1 MNLHENIQRIKEM
14 MGLLTEDENEP
25 AVKGDS
31 NPLNLP
37 YIDTWHN
44 GQDKAQ
50 NDKTEEAIKLM
61 TKAAEEAE
69 KYAKENNDGGVAGE
83 ARYYRGTIAWLKKE
97 YNDVEKYIND
107 KYVKI
112 TGNDEVLK
120 RLLKNKDKS
129 YKEAYSLKEA
139 SISKQIPEVKGANH
153 GFVIKQPYQEGQE
166 GEQFNSFIIGVTHF
180 DEKNPVYLKKDDINP
195 SEIEEI
201 KQVATNCGYYYEG
214 IGGPDLIN
222 IERFFKE
229 ELGLNNIKEHGSYE
243 PKLEDNNPDK
253 KYFMYTFFSNG
264 NAVDE
269 KTKASLDGINQD
281 KILLDQLSILKNSGQ
296 KINSIYD
303 LIMLGDGSK
312 LFWEGSLS
320 FDDNDKEW
328 FIEQIKNTPNTQN
341 IMALLQSAP
350 TPENIRKFIQ
360 SGFDVMWGNF
370 DSKTDNFGYQDGK
383 NLLTNMAEIATQK
396 RREYIKNNLV
406 CGIYFIGEG
415 HIKSWQEQFVDT
427 KVIEP

>member
-1 MNLHENIQRIKEM
+1 MNLQENIQRIKEM

-25 AVKGDS
+25 A
-31 NPLNLP
+31 
-37 YIDTWHN
+37 
-44 GQDKAQ
+44 
-50 NDKTEEAIKLM
+50 
-61 TKAAEEAE
+61 
-69 KYAKENNDGGVAGE
+69 
-83 ARYYRGTIAWLKKE
+83 
-97 YNDVEKYIND
+97 
-107 KYVKI
+107 
-112 TGNDEVLK
+112 
-120 RLLKNKDKS
+120 
-129 YKEAYSLKEA
+129 
-139 SISKQIPEVKGANH
+139 VKGANH

-180 DEKNPVYLKKDDINP
+180 NEKNPVYLKKDDINP

-229 ELGLNNIKEHGSYE
+229 ELELNDITEHGSYE
-243 PKLEDNNPDK
+243 PKIDNKQPDK

-264 NAVDE
+264 NDVDE
-269 KTKASLDGINQD
+269 KSGAKFGGINQD

-303 LIMLGDGSK
+303 LITLGDGSK
-312 LFWEGSLS
+312 LFWDGSLS
-320 FDDNDKEW
+320 FDDKDKDW

-341 IMALLQSAP
+341 IMSLLQSAP

-360 SGFDVMWGNF
+360 NGFDVMWGNF
-370 DSKTDNFGYQDGK
+370 DSKTDNFGYKDGK
-383 NLLTNMAEIATQK
+383 NLLTKMAETATK
-396 RREYIKNNLV
+396 RRREYIKNNLV

-415 HIKSWQEQFVDT
+415 HIRAWQEQFVDT
-427 KVIEP
+427 EVIEP

>member
-1 MNLHENIQRIKEM
+1 MNLQEQTNRIKEM
-14 MGLLTEDENEP
+14 MGLLTEDENQP
-25 AVKGDS
+25 AVKG
-31 NPLNLP
+31 
-37 YIDTWHN
+37 
-44 GQDKAQ
+44 
-50 NDKTEEAIKLM
+50 
-61 TKAAEEAE
+61 
-69 KYAKENNDGGVAGE
+69 V
-83 ARYYRGTIAWLKKE
+83 
-97 YNDVEKYIND
+97 
-107 KYVKI
+107 
-112 TGNDEVLK
+112 
-120 RLLKNKDKS
+120 
-129 YKEAYSLKEA
+129 
-139 SISKQIPEVKGANH
+139 NH
-153 GFVIKQPYQEGQE
+153 GFVIKQPYQKGQE
-166 GEQFNSFIIGVTHF
+166 GKQLDSFIIGVTHF
-180 DEKNPVYLKKDDINP
+180 DEKNPVYLELSDIDP

-281 KILLDQLSILKNSGQ
+281 KILLNQLSILKNSGQ

-320 FDDNDKEW
+320 FDDNDKKW

-415 HIKSWQEQFVDT
+415 HIKSWKEQFVDT
-427 KVIEP
+427 EVIEP